1 MMSHRV
7 TVRFEGGGS
16 GVEELSW
23 GQRELWEAMRRQQ
36 SWMPMGYALPVPAG
50 TTVDDAVAQLRFM
63 MGRYQSMRTR
73 VRRDPD
79 GHDRQVVA
87 ASGEI
92 DLEVVDAADDE
103 DPAAV
108 AESVRQ
114 RFCDADHD
122 FARDWPVRMAV
133 VRHRGVPTHQV
144 VILCHLV
151 SDGFGAL
158 VIVREIE
165 DLDLVHGRKP
175 VPPVT
180 ALEPMAQARWEASPA
195 GQREH
200 AAVLRRWEG
209 MLRTI
214 PARRFPG
221 PADPREPRYW
231 QVRLDSPA
239 TLLAVRAIRERTTVD
254 TSSILLALFVVAW
267 ARVARVSPV
276 VTRVISSNRFRRG
289 MADSVSPI
297 THTGLCAIDLGDI
310 TFDEALTRVHRRA
323 MAAYRY
329 AYYDPR
335 ALDALVAE
343 VSAERGEEIDLSC
356 FFNDRRLGTREVTE
370 APPPSDPAEVTDAL
384 GRSRLR
390 WESQDKPVERLFA
403 TINDGED
410 TLDYELFADTHHV
423 SPADME
429 ACVRGMEALAVEAA
443 FDPSV
448 RVLEK
453 VTS

>member
-1 MMSHRV
+1 M
-7 TVRFEGGGS
+7 RFEGGGS

-23 GQRELWEAMRRQQ
+23 GQRELWEAMRRQLT
-36 SWMPMGYALPVPAG
+36 WMPMGYALPVPPG

-79 GHDRQVVA
+79 GRDRQVVA

-92 DLEVVDAADDE
+92 DLEVVDAADGE

-114 RFCDADHD
+114 RFCAADHD

-133 VRHRGVPTHQV
+133 VRHHGVPTHQV

-151 SDGFGAL
+151 TDGFGAL
-158 VIVREIE
+158 VIMREIG
-165 DLDLVHGRKP
+165 DRDLVHGRTP
-175 VPPVT
+175 APPVT
-180 ALEPMAQARWEASPA
+180 TLEPMAQARWEASPA

-200 AAVLRRWEG
+200 AAVLRRWEAV
-209 MLRTI
+209 LRTI

-221 PADPREPRYW
+221 PADPREPRHW

-239 TLLAVRAIRERTTVD
+239 TLLAVRAIRARTTVD
-254 TSSILLALFVVAW
+254 TSTILLALFAAAW
-267 ARVARVSPV
+267 ARVSGTDPV
-276 VTRVISSNRFRRG
+276 VTRVVAHNRFRRG
-289 MADSVSPI
+289 LAETVSPI
-297 THTGLCAIDLGDI
+297 THTGLCVIPLDGG
-310 TFDEALTRVHRRA
+310 TFDETLSTVHRRA

-335 ALDALVAE
+335 ALDTLVAR
-343 VSAERGEEIDLSC
+343 VAAERGEELDLSC
-356 FFNDRRLGTREVTE
+356 FFNDRRLVTRDLTE
-370 APPPSDPAEVTDAL
+370 APPPADPAEVTAAL
-384 GRSRLR
+384 SRSRLR
-390 WESQDKPVERLFA
+390 WHSQDKPVERLFA
-403 TINDGED
+403 TINDEPD
-410 TLDYELFADTHHV
+410 TLDYELLADSHHV
-423 SPADME
+423 APADLA
-429 ACVRGMEALAVEAA
+429 ACVRGMEALAVAAA

-453 VTS
+453 VAT

>member
-1 MMSHRV
+1 MSSHRV
-7 TVRFEGGGS
+7 SVRFEGNGS

-23 GQRELWEAMRRQQ
+23 GQRELWEAMRRQFT
-36 SWMPMGYALPVPAG
+36 WMPMGYALPVAAG
-50 TTVDDAVAQLRFM
+50 TTVDDVVAQLRFM

-79 GHDRQVVA
+79 GHARQVVA

-92 DLEVVDAADDE
+92 DLEVVDADPGE

-133 VRHRGVPTHQV
+133 VRHHGVPTHQV

-151 SDGFGAL
+151 TDGFGAL
-158 VIVREIE
+158 VIMREIE
-165 DLDLVHGRKP
+165 DRDLVHGRTP
-175 VPPVT
+175 TPPMT
-180 ALEPMAQARWEASPA
+180 ALEPMAQARWEGSEA
-195 GQREH
+195 GRREH

-209 MLRTI
+209 LLRTI

-221 PADPREPRYW
+221 PADPREPRHW
-231 QVRLDSPA
+231 KVALDSPA
-239 TLLAVRAIRERTTVD
+239 TLLAVRAIRARTTVD

-267 ARVARVSPV
+267 ARVTGVNPV
-276 VTRVISSNRFRRG
+276 VTRVISNNRFRRG
-289 MADSVSPI
+289 MAETVSPI

-310 TFDEALTRVHRRA
+310 TFDEALKRVHRRA
-323 MAAYRY
+323 IAAYRY

-335 ALDALVAE
+335 ELDAVVARIS
-343 VSAERGEEIDLSC
+343 VERGEEIDLSC
-356 FFNDRRLGTREVTE
+356 FFNDRRLVHRDLTEQPPPHPEEVT
-370 APPPSDPAEVTDAL
+370 AALAL
-384 GRSRLR
+384 GRLR

-403 TINDGED
+403 TINDEPD
-410 TLDYELFADTHHV
+410 TLDYELFADTHHI
-423 SPADME
+423 SPADLE
-429 ACVRGMEALAVEAA
+429 ACLRGMEELAVAAA

-448 RVLEK
+448 RVLQK
-453 VTS
+453 VAT

>member
-1 MMSHRV
+1 M
-7 TVRFEGGGS
+7 RFEGDGS

-23 GQRELWEAMRRQQ
+23 GQRELWEAMRRQFT
-36 SWMPMGYALPVPAG
+36 WMPMGFALPVPPG

-92 DLEVVDAADDE
+92 GLEVVDADPGE

-108 AESVRQ
+108 AEAVRQ

-133 VRHRGVPTHQV
+133 VRHHGVPTHQV

-151 SDGFGAL
+151 TDGFGAL
-158 VIVREIE
+158 VIMREIE
-165 DLDLVHGRKP
+165 DRDLVHGRVP

-209 MLRTI
+209 VLRDI

-221 PADPREPRYW
+221 PADPREPRHW
-231 QVRLDSPA
+231 QARLDSPA
-239 TLLAVRAIRERTTVD
+239 TLLAVRAIRARTTVD
-254 TSSILLALFVVAW
+254 TSSILLALFVVSW
-267 ARVARVSPV
+267 ARVTGVDPV
-276 VTRVISSNRFRRG
+276 VTRVVANNRFRRG
-289 MADSVSPI
+289 LAETVSPV
-297 THTGLCAIDLGDI
+297 THTGLCVIPLGDT
-310 TFDEALTRVHRRA
+310 TFDEALSAVHRRTV
-323 MAAYRY
+323 AAYRY

-335 ALDALVAE
+335 ELDKLVAR
-343 VSAERGEEIDLSC
+343 VAAERGEQLDLSC
-356 FFNDRRLGTREVTE
+356 FFNDRRLVTRDLTE
-370 APPPSDPAEVTDAL
+370 APPPSDPAEVTAAL

-390 WESQDKPVERLFA
+390 WHRQDKPVERLFA
-403 TINDGED
+403 TINDEPD
-410 TLDYELFADTHHV
+410 TLDYELFADTHHIA
-423 SPADME
+423 PADLE
-429 ACVRGMEALAVEAA
+429 SCLRGMEALAVRAA

-453 VTS
+453 VAT

>member
-1 MMSHRV
+1 MMTHRV
-7 TVRFEGGGS
+7 PVRFEGDGS

-23 GQRELWEAMRRQQ
+23 GQRELWEAMRRQL
-36 SWMPMGYALPVPAG
+36 SWMPMGYALPVPPG

-87 ASGEI
+87 ASGQI
-92 DLEVVDAADDE
+92 DLEIVDTSDGE

-122 FARDWPVRMAV
+122 FARDWPVRMAI
-133 VRHRGVPTHQV
+133 VRHGGVPTHQV

-151 SDGFGAL
+151 ADGFGAMI
-158 VIVREIE
+158 IVREIE

-175 VPPVT
+175 APPVT

-209 MLRTI
+209 LLRTI
-214 PARRFPG
+214 PPRRFPG
-221 PADPREPRYW
+221 PADPREPRHW
-231 QVRLDSPA
+231 QARLDSPA
-239 TLLAVRAIRERTTVD
+239 TLLGVRAIHARTTVD
-254 TSSILLALFVVAW
+254 SSSILLALFAVAW
-267 ARVARVSPV
+267 ARVSGADPV
-276 VTRVISSNRFRRG
+276 VIRVVSSNRFRRG
-289 MADSVSPI
+289 MAETVSPI

-310 TFDEALTRVHRRA
+310 TFDEAVARVHRRA

-335 ALDALVAE
+335 ELDALVAR
-343 VSAERGEEIDLSC
+343 VAAERGEEIDLSC
-356 FFNDRRLGTREVTE
+356 FFNDRRLATRDLTE
-370 APPPSDPAEVTDAL
+370 APPPDPAEVIAAL

-390 WESQDKPVERLFA
+390 WSRQDKPVERLFA
-403 TINDGED
+403 TINDEPD

-423 SPADME
+423 APADLE
-429 ACVRGMEALAVEAA
+429 ACIRGMEALAVAAA
-443 FDPSV
+443 FDPTV
-448 RVLEK
+448 RVFEK
-453 VTS
+453 VAT